1 METSHGPSM
10 NGSGVRK
17 LASPRLKARPAT
29 ALSPRSSLPQH
40 RRIQCI
46 GHYDLDKTIGQGQ
59 FGKVKLATHVLTGE
73 RVAVKI
79 ILKSKLDEDTLK
91 KVYREVRIMKLLNHP
106 NIIRLYEVIETEK
119 VLFLVM
125 EYASGGEVLDFIVAH
140 GRLQEREARKFFQQI
155 VSAVDYCHKHHVIHR
170 DIKCENLL
178 LDADLNIKIIDF
190 GLSNC
195 FTPGSLMK
203 TFCGSPTYCAPELIQ
218 RREYQGPE
226 IDVWS
231 LGVVLFVL
239 VCGYLPFD
247 AKDFQTLFRKILS
260 GAYSVPEFVSPECR
274 DLVRRMLVGDPVQR
288 ATLEEVLR
296 HSWLQM
302 GHTPASSEEL
312 ADAAFAFS
320 LSHEVDPDVVE
331 QMESLGFPREQ
342 ALDSIVNNRY
352 DIAASTYYLLASRK
366 FKSRPPPAPLG
377 AAAPVAPPQPPQP
390 QRPTRGIRGHKRHH
404 TVDVPIAE
412 MDNQAPSAAHQ
423 DPLRDPAPQMN
434 KSRHPPQSGQPAAP
448 HQPSGVP
455 HQPTAPT
462 PIITLTPTGRP
473 ADEPHAGAA
482 AGVRVPDPA
491 LGNGN
496 PGLLPFWRQRG
507 HHRSRSVDT
516 TSSGMQSPPQ
526 HDYTSHIIKEATI
539 LNSSPTGSR
548 IARRSPPLNKN
559 HSPPGHYSPAAPPH
573 PLPPDIARVKAAAR
587 RKSMRPKSVGPWNPP
602 AEAATIPAACDVP
615 PPPHEDQSLEAQL
628 RASATVQLPPPPP
641 APEQGPFKPGH
652 RRAQSYD
659 IRAIKTQ
666 EPPAA
671 GAPWH
676 PAQDEED
683 PLSDDDPSKRGDQS
697 KNGGTLN
704 SLVNSLK
711 SGLGL
716 LRGRGEKEKE
726 KEPRSI
732 RFALN
737 VSTTSA
743 KSAEEIMNEVSRVL
757 ALNNTT
763 FTTSSYCAYCTCDD
777 VHFEVEVCKLP
788 MLSMN
793 GIRFN
798 RISGDAWNYKR
809 IAARLIEQ
817 MEL

>member
-1 METSHGPSM
+1 M

-17 LASPRLKARPAT
+17 LASPRLKARPAAT

-260 GAYSVPEFVSPECR
+260 GAYTVPDFVSPECC
-274 DLVRRMLVGDPVQR
+274 DLVRRMLVGDPAQR
-288 ATLEEVLR
+288 ATLEEALR

-331 QMESLGFPREQ
+331 QM
-342 ALDSIVNNRY
+342 
-352 DIAASTYYLLASRK
+352 
-366 FKSRPPPAPLG
+366 
-377 AAAPVAPPQPPQP
+377 
-390 QRPTRGIRGHKRHH
+390 
-404 TVDVPIAE
+404 
-412 MDNQAPSAAHQ
+412 
-423 DPLRDPAPQMN
+423 
-434 KSRHPPQSGQPAAP
+434 
-448 HQPSGVP
+448 
-455 HQPTAPT
+455 
-462 PIITLTPTGRP
+462 
-473 ADEPHAGAA
+473 
-482 AGVRVPDPA
+482 
-491 LGNGN
+491 
-496 PGLLPFWRQRG
+496 
-507 HHRSRSVDT
+507 
-516 TSSGMQSPPQ
+516 
-526 HDYTSHIIKEATI
+526 
-539 LNSSPTGSR
+539 
-548 IARRSPPLNKN
+548 
-559 HSPPGHYSPAAPPH
+559 
-573 PLPPDIARVKAAAR
+573 
-587 RKSMRPKSVGPWNPP
+587 
-602 AEAATIPAACDVP
+602 
-615 PPPHEDQSLEAQL
+615 
-628 RASATVQLPPPPP
+628 
-641 APEQGPFKPGH
+641 
-652 RRAQSYD
+652 
-659 IRAIKTQ
+659 
-666 EPPAA
+666 
-671 GAPWH
+671 
-676 PAQDEED
+676 
-683 PLSDDDPSKRGDQS
+683 
-697 KNGGTLN
+697 
-704 SLVNSLK
+704 
-711 SGLGL
+711 
-716 LRGRGEKEKE
+716 
-726 KEPRSI
+726 
-732 RFALN
+732 
-737 VSTTSA
+737 
-743 KSAEEIMNEVSRVL
+743 
-757 ALNNTT
+757 
-763 FTTSSYCAYCTCDD
+763 
-777 VHFEVEVCKLP
+777 
-788 MLSMN
+788 
-793 GIRFN
+793 
-798 RISGDAWNYKR
+798 
-809 IAARLIEQ
+809 
-817 MEL
+817 